1 MTGPVY
7 EKWCNVYNQ
16 SGVRGKAAFWFNAG
30 QAGLGS
36 LWFISLVDIPA
47 RFSKIQISLFS
58 FYNIL
63 LSPLSSCTLHSLC
76 GRRPHRLGEIETS
89 QCLESD
95 FSIPTA
101 EYGNLMS
108 TCRSQSV
115 FTPQKFDGL
124 ELCKSMKLLSKLHA
138 GYILMD
144 LSLSNQAYT
153 FPSLGFGSCYID
165 PRILISIS
173 RLVFPS

>member
-1 MTGPVY
+1 MR
-7 EKWCNVYNQ
+7 
-16 SGVRGKAAFWFNAG
+16 SGVMYIIKVVSEGKRRSGSTLGKQDWGVFGSFLLSIYP
-30 QAGLGS
+30 LGS
-36 LWFISLVDIPA
+36 
-47 RFSKIQISLFS
+47 SKIQIFLFS

-63 LSPLSSCTLHSLC
+63 LSPLSSCTLHFLC

-101 EYGNLMS
+101 EYGNLMP
-108 TCRSQSV
+108 TCQSQSV
-115 FTPQKFDGL
+115 FLPPTFDGL

-165 PRILISIS
+165 PQILISIS
-173 RLVFPS
+173 RLVFPI

>member
-1 MTGPVY
+1 MYIIKV
-7 EKWCNVYNQ
+7 V
-16 SGVRGKAAFWFNAG
+16 SGGKRRSG
-30 QAGLGS
+30 STLGKQDWGVS
-36 LWFISLVDIPA
+36 GSFLLSIYPLGF
-47 RFSKIQISLFS
+47 FEIQIFLFS
-58 FYNIL
+58 SYNIL
-63 LSPLSSCTLHSLC
+63 LSPLFSCTLQSLC

-89 QCLESD
+89 QCLGSD

-101 EYGNLMS
+101 EYGNLMF

-115 FTPQKFDGL
+115 FATHKFDGL
-124 ELCKSMKLLSKLHA
+124 ELCKSIKLLPKLHA

-144 LSLSNQAYT
+144 LSLLNQAYT